1 MIARDVDDISIGAL
15 AQVACLLEV
24 AAPKAGNVHPARS
37 FDDMT
42 WMDFAV
48 AAAAIAP
55 VMDRAHQRSLGET
68 VLDSVRATRAA
79 SGKNVNLGII
89 LLLGVVATVRR
100 GDDLRVGVRGVLDG
114 LDADDCRRVYEAI
127 TLAAP
132 GGLGKVESGDVHDE
146 PPGDLIASMRLAS
159 DHDLIARQ
167 YANGFAEAI
176 DVGVPRLEAALTDG
190 LGLHDAVVRLHLE
203 LMARHPDSL
212 ITRKCGVETACES
225 SARARAVLDAG
236 WPSTEGLESFQKLD
250 DWLRADGHRRNPGTS
265 ADLVAVILFL
275 SLRSGRLP
283 VPLP

>member
-1 MIARDVDDISIGAL
+1 VIARDVDDISIGAL

-37 FDDMT
+37 FDDMA

-132 GGLGKVESGDVHDE
+132 GGLGEVESGDVHDE

-159 DHDLIARQ
+159 DRDLIARQ

-176 DVGVPRLEAALTDG
+176 DVGVPRLEAALADG

-283 VPLP
+283 LPLP

>member
-1 MIARDVDDISIGAL
+1 VIARDVDDISIGAL

-132 GGLGKVESGDVHDE
+132 GGLGEVESGDVHDE

-159 DHDLIARQ
+159 DRDLIARQ

-176 DVGVPRLEAALTDG
+176 DVGVPRLEAALADG

-283 VPLP
+283 LPLP

>member
-132 GGLGKVESGDVHDE
+132 GGLGEVESGDVHDE

-159 DHDLIARQ
+159 DRDLIARQ

-176 DVGVPRLEAALTDG
+176 DVGVPRLEAALADG

-283 VPLP
+283 LPLP

>member
-89 LLLGVVATVRR
+89 LLLGGVATVRR
-100 GDDLRVGVRGVLDG
+100 GDELRVGVRGVLDG

-132 GGLGKVESGDVHDE
+132 GGLGEVESGDVHDE

-159 DHDLIARQ
+159 DRDLIARQ

-176 DVGVPRLEAALTDG
+176 DVGVPRLEAALADG

-283 VPLP
+283 LPLP